1 VSRTRTAL
9 RSALARSRMSRLAE
23 RLDAVRAALCD
34 AAIAC
39 ARPPEAVRLLAV
51 SKTQPA
57 SALAEAW
64 ACGQRMFG
72 ENYLQE
78 ALAKQSAL
86 ADLPI
91 EWHFIGAIQS
101 NKTAAIARAFD
112 WVHTIDRLRIAERL
126 DAQRGDEL
134 PPLNVLIEVNV
145 SGESTKHGVTPAALP
160 TLIPAIAALP
170 RLRLRGLMTLPAP
183 TSNVAE
189 QRAAF
194 RVLADLA
201 RASTLPFDTLSMGTS
216 DDYRAAIAEGA
227 TLVRLG
233 TAVFGPR
240 REAA

>member
-1 VSRTRTAL
+1 
-9 RSALARSRMSRLAE
+9 MSVLAE

-34 AAIAC
+34 AAIAS
-39 ARPPEAVRLLAV
+39 ARRPEAVRLVAV

-57 SALAEAW
+57 SALREAW
-64 ACGQRMFG
+64 CAGQRAFG

-78 ALAKQSAL
+78 ALTKQTAL

-126 DAQRGDEL
+126 AAQRGDHL
-134 PPLNVLIEVNV
+134 PPLNVLIEVNI
-145 SGESTKHGVTPAALP
+145 SGENTKHGVTPAALP
-160 TLIPAIAALP
+160 ALVAAVATLP
-170 RLRLRGLMTLPAP
+170 RLRLRGLMALPAP
-183 TSNVAE
+183 SADVAA

-201 RASTLPFDTLSMGTS
+201 RASVVPLDTLSMGTS

-240 REAA
+240 LGVA

>member
-1 VSRTRTAL
+1 MSD
-9 RSALARSRMSRLAE
+9 LAK
-23 RLDAVRAALCD
+23 RLDVVRAALRD
-34 AAIAC
+34 AAIAS
-39 ARPPEAVRLLAV
+39 ARPADAVQLLAV

-57 SALAEAW
+57 SALREAW
-64 ACGQRMFG
+64 GAGQRAFG

-78 ALAKQSAL
+78 ALAKQEAL

-126 DAQRGDEL
+126 QARRGDDL

-145 SGESTKHGVTPAALP
+145 SGEPSKHGVTPAALP
-160 TLIPAIAALP
+160 ALIPAVAALP

-183 TSNVAE
+183 SADVAA

-194 RVLADLA
+194 RVLATLA
-201 RASTLPFDTLSMGTS
+201 RSSVVPLDTLSMGTS
-216 DDYRAAIAEGA
+216 DDYRAAIAEGS

-240 REAA
+240 RGAA

>member
-1 VSRTRTAL
+1 
-9 RSALARSRMSRLAE
+9 MSMLAE
-23 RLDAVRAALCD
+23 RLAVVRSALRD
-34 AAIAC
+34 AAIAS
-39 ARPPEAVRLLAV
+39 ARPPQSVCLVVA

-57 SALAEAW
+57 SALREVCCA
-64 ACGQRMFG
+64 GQRAFG

-78 ALAKQSAL
+78 ALAKQAAL
-86 ADLPI
+86 VDLPI

-126 DAQRGDEL
+126 AAQRGDDL
-134 PPLNVLIEVNV
+134 PPLNVLIEVNI

-160 TLIPAIAALP
+160 ALIPAVAALP
-170 RLRLRGLMTLPAP
+170 RLRLRGLMALPAP
-183 TSNVAE
+183 SADVAA

-201 RASTLPFDTLSMGTS
+201 RASVLPLDTLSMGTS

-240 REAA
+240 LGAT